1 MSTIYNVVLLF
12 GPPGSGKG
20 TWGKILGMMPGFY
33 HVSTGDMFRSLNVES
48 PLGQK
53 VIAIIR
59 NGELVPDE
67 ITFNMLREHVKNTAL
82 VGKFRP
88 QKDVLVLDGFPR
100 TLPQAEM
107 LQRIANVRVI
117 LQLDCADR
125 EILITRLHRRAILEG
140 RADDANEEVI
150 RHRFEIYARQIQQT
164 LTFYPEAL
172 MMKIEASAPPI
183 QIFAALGTALTKSLS
198 SI

>member
-1 MSTIYNVVLLF
+1 MSTSYNVVLLF

-48 PLGQK
+48 KLGQK

-67 ITFNMLREHVKNTAL
+67 IAYNMLQEHMKNAVRAGT
-82 VGKFRP
+82 FRP
-88 QKDVLVLDGFPR
+88 LKDVLVLDGFPR
-100 TLPQAEM
+100 TPHQAGI
-107 LQRIANVRVI
+107 LQRLANVRLI

-125 EILITRLHRRAILEG
+125 EVLVARLHRRAVLEG

-150 RHRFEIYARQIQQT
+150 RHRFEVYARQIQQT
-164 LTFYPEAL
+164 LTFYSEKL
-172 MMKIEASAPPI
+172 MVKVEASAPPV
-183 QIFAALGTALTKSLS
+183 QILAALGRALEKNLS
-198 SI
+198 CV